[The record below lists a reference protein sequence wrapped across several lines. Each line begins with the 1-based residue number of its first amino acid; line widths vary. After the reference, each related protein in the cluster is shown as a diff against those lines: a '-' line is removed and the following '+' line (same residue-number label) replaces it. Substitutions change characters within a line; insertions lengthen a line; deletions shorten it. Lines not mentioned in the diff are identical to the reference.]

1 LVLTLSGGD
10 VPDPF
15 LSNAVFMTHK
25 WFISSEEL
33 LRKFM
38 QRYSFHHVVFFI
50 VNYDC
55 MTEEKNWNVPLE
67 EGDIYVVYFYL

>member
-1 LVLTLSGGD
+1 MKLLNVILLSGQD
-10 VPDPF
+10 VPEPF

-38 QRYSFHHVVFFI
+38 QRYYI
-50 VNYDC
+50 LI
-55 MTEEKNWNVPLE
+55 MTEQTE
-67 EGDIYVVYFYL
+67 EFGRTFPMRR

>member
-1 LVLTLSGGD
+1 MKLLNVISSGGD
-10 VPDPF
+10 VSVPF

-38 QRYSFHHVVFFI
+38 QRY
-50 VNYDC
+50 
-55 MTEEKNWNVPLE
+55 
-67 EGDIYVVYFYL
+67 